1 MVFIKAPLPTFTSSK
16 MACAP
21 EANFLLIT
29 EDAIRGILSTVPVT
43 SRKAYSFLSAGASP
57 SDCPIT
63 ARPIRF
69 TWSINASWSS
79 DTCKFGIAS
88 ILSIVPPV

>member
-1 MVFIKAPLPTFTSSK
+1 MVFIKAPLPTFTSNK
-16 MACAP
+16 IACAP